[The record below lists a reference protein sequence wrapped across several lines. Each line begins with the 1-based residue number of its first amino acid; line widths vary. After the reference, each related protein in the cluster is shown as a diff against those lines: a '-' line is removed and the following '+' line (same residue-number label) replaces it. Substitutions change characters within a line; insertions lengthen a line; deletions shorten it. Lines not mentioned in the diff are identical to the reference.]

1 MCEEQV
7 DRAKDMQKD
16 VSSASGDELSILT
29 RKSEKLIKRL
39 N

>member
-7 DRAKDMQKD
+7 NRAKDMQKE
-16 VSSASGDELSILT
+16 VSSASGDELSVLT
-29 RKSEKLIKRL
+29 RKSEQLIKRL